1 MASRSDPNS
10 QYAQEV
16 TFTMNQA
23 DDFVVLGFAAD
34 LGTCSAKTKAGS
46 RCNNFVNLSGRFSNS
61 LPHWLFSALL
71 KTYASDSTMPNPR
84 SSTIQPSILKTRNI
98 QYRKFF

>member
-23 DDFVVLGFAAD
+23 DDFVVLGFAGN
-34 LGTCSAKTKAGS
+34 LGTCSANTKAGS
-46 RCNNFVNLSGRFSNS
+46 RRTNFVNLSGRFS
-61 LPHWLFSALL
+61 
-71 KTYASDSTMPNPR
+71 D
-84 SSTIQPSILKTRNI
+84 
-98 QYRKFF
+98 

>member
-46 RCNNFVNLSGRFSNS
+46 RCTNFVNLSGRFSKS
-61 LPHWLFSALL
+61 AFIFALL
-71 KTYASDSTMPNPR
+71 MA
-84 SSTIQPSILKTRNI
+84 L
-98 QYRKFF
+98 

>member
-46 RCNNFVNLSGRFSNS
+46 RCTNFVNLSGRFLKSA
-61 LPHWLFSALL
+61 PIFALL
-71 KTYASDSTMPNPR
+71 MA
-84 SSTIQPSILKTRNI
+84 L
-98 QYRKFF
+98 

>member
-46 RCNNFVNLSGRFSNS
+46 RCTNFVNLSGKFSK
-61 LPHWLFSALL
+61 SALIFAL
-71 KTYASDSTMPNPR
+71 LMA
-84 SSTIQPSILKTRNI
+84 L
-98 QYRKFF
+98 